1 MKQKFTCKFV
11 SFAGIFLFVS
21 IVYILTNQSMP
32 GLIKIGRTESNVSQR
47 MTELFNTSLPL
58 PFECYYAAR
67 VKDYALVEKSFH
79 KAFDDFRVNSSREFF
94 RLDPYKAK
102 VILELLAEE
111 DVTPRENSALDPES
125 NAALEKASKIGKFSF
140 TSVGIPGGSILQ
152 FVSDPNITCSVHDD
166 RSVNFEDQ
174 IVSTSRAAVLA
185 NASRG
190 GTAAS
195 LQGPIWW
202 IYEGETLSSRRDR
215 LDSD

>member
-1 MKQKFTCKFV
+1 M

-111 DVTPRENSALDPES
+111 DVTPSENPALDPES

-140 TSVGIPGGSILQ
+140 TSVGIPMASILQ
-152 FVSDPNITCSVHDD
+152 YVSDPNITCSVHDD
-166 RSVNFEDQ
+166 RSVNFKDQ

-215 LDSD
+215 LESD